1 MTERAPASDSGGR
14 GRERGRGGRGR
25 GRGKGG
31 KGRGGRGRGRGKGR
45 GGADQAADDASALP
59 YGGDVQAAMAAQDRD
74 AVRDLLKHQEASRPK
89 PQKDKKKPQPKKKKD
104 KWWRTSTEVDPI
116 SLEPLSE
123 LDYPPFELGPH
134 LFDGRVLAFYLVST
148 GTFLNPMSRDE
159 LSIDDCTALD
169 AYLAQNN
176 LDPARV
182 ADALR
187 LQKAL
192 TVETGRDDSAAQQQ
206 QRQATAVL
214 HGLFGFAR
222 YGDSATR
229 PGARRTGG
237 GNLRSAYDEAD
248 RSSGGLIDDG
258 DIGGDDSDEEE
269 VLPEAAFPTLSSD
282 APRDIDQG
290 AGWRRAASS
299 QGGVLAASAL
309 TTEDFPSLGGGPTR
323 QNRPQAPAYRNVV
336 RPYAIDAHEG
346 HVRRAPQVRD
356 EQVALSVA
364 RPPQTYQEAYP
375 SLGNSGSSSRARVV
389 ADRLR
394 T

>member
-1 MTERAPASDSGGR
+1 LVGEQIEASRTRIGSETAAEDFSQRAAIRNYTKPSRTAVQHLQQMTESAPADSGATGGRTGR
-14 GRERGRGGRGR
+14 GRGRGGRGR

-89 PQKDKKKPQPKKKKD
+89 PTKQPKKKPQAKKKKD
-104 KWWRTSTEVDPI
+104 RWWRTSTEVDPI

-192 TVETGRDDSAAQQQ
+192 TVDTGRDDSAAQHQ

-237 GNLRSAYDEAD
+237 GNLRSAYDE
-248 RSSGGLIDDG
+248 DD
-258 DIGGDDSDEEE
+258 
-269 VLPEAAFPTLSSD
+269 
-282 APRDIDQG
+282 
-290 AGWRRAASS
+290 
-299 QGGVLAASAL
+299 
-309 TTEDFPSLGGGPTR
+309 
-323 QNRPQAPAYRNVV
+323 
-336 RPYAIDAHEG
+336 
-346 HVRRAPQVRD
+346 
-356 EQVALSVA
+356 
-364 RPPQTYQEAYP
+364 
-375 SLGNSGSSSRARVV
+375 
-389 ADRLR
+389 
-394 T
+394 

>member
-1 MTERAPASDSGGR
+1 MTESAPADSGGNNGRTGR
-14 GRERGRGGRGR
+14 GRGRGGRGR

-31 KGRGGRGRGRGKGR
+31 KGRGGRGRGRGRGR
-45 GGADQAADDASALP
+45 GDQAADAELP

-89 PQKDKKKPQPKKKKD
+89 PQKDKKKPPQKKKKD

-192 TVETGRDDSAAQQQ
+192 TVDTGRDDSAAQQQ

-222 YGDSATR
+222 YGDSASSR

-237 GNLRSAYDEAD
+237 GNLRSAYDDDD

-258 DIGGDDSDEEE
+258 DIGGDESEEE
-269 VLPEAAFPTLSSD
+269 VLPEAAFPSLNED

-309 TTEDFPSLGGGPTR
+309 TTETLAATRVKKRCCPRRRSLP
-323 QNRPQAPAYRNVV
+323 
-336 RPYAIDAHEG
+336 
-346 HVRRAPQVRD
+346 
-356 EQVALSVA
+356 
-364 RPPQTYQEAYP
+364 
-375 SLGNSGSSSRARVV
+375 
-389 ADRLR
+389 
-394 T
+394 

>member
-1 MTERAPASDSGGR
+1 MADVDR
-14 GRERGRGGRGR
+14 GRSYLSRTFI
-25 GRGKGG
+25 
-31 KGRGGRGRGRGKGR
+31 
-45 GGADQAADDASALP
+45 GARLPALRAQA
-59 YGGDVQAAMAAQDRD
+59 
-74 AVRDLLKHQEASRPK
+74 
-89 PQKDKKKPQPKKKKD
+89 
-104 KWWRTSTEVDPI
+104 
-116 SLEPLSE
+116 
-123 LDYPPFELGPH
+123 H
-134 LFDGRVLAFYLVST
+134 LFDGRVLAFTWSA

-192 TVETGRDDSAAQQQ
+192 TVDTGRDDSAAQQQ

-237 GNLRSAYDEAD
+237 GNLRSAYDEDD

-258 DIGGDDSDEEE
+258 DIGGDESDEED

-323 QNRPQAPAYRNVV
+323 QSRPQAPAYRNVV

-356 EQVALSVA
+356 EQVALHVA

-375 SLGNSGSSSRARVV
+375 SLGGSGSSSRAR
-389 ADRLR
+389 ASRSSTARSLCQRGRSNNLNQD
-394 T
+394 